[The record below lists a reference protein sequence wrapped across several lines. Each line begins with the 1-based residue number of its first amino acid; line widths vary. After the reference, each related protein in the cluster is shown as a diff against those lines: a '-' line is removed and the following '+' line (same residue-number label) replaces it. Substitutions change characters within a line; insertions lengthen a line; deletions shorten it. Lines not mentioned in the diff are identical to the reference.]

1 MRNYAYQLEPGV
13 SILKTVKRNKLV
25 ASAMILG
32 IATGSVITL
41 PFSHASLTAYAAD
54 AVSTESD
61 AIKQVRELGLM
72 TGGTQGNFMAY
83 KVLTRAETAKI
94 LSLIFQLNTSPQPKT
109 SFMDVSSS
117 AWSASYIEAVREA
130 GFMGG
135 DGELF
140 HPNDAVT
147 RADLISI
154 LVRSMELQT
163 DDSNV
168 EAQDA
173 QTPVDI
179 ARSYGLSV
187 VESSEDLN
195 APLNRV
201 HGAEF
206 FLQLLDH
213 PVGEVVTDGNTVR
226 IGNIPYQIG
235 STVQGLLGVENGGVL
250 KGAKLD
256 LNRSLRTV
264 TGINTLELN
273 GNGGTLDGT
282 GTIFNGKLIINGSVT
297 VKNLTSTGELEIRGT
312 DSVEAILENSSL
324 SKVTVIAKDA
334 KLTATGTTRLD
345 QLSLDSNATLL
356 TQGEAII
363 NRLSL
368 LQGLSKLFINGTVGE
383 LDTTGYNGTPFVTLQ
398 ERALIQQLRLD
409 PSKLPSDVI
418 INYNATKQAVIAWNG
433 NPNPDQAQVVVPLDT
448 NSSRR
453 NSNNGNNGGGNSGNE
468 IPIVDRLILET
479 AINHAGSLLNRAGEG
494 GPDRDLYPQVAK
506 DSLASAIELAIGI
519 LNNNQANQIAVN
531 EAVLELNTAVQVYLG
546 SAIQQGSIDLTALDQ
561 QLRISTESM
570 LPEND
575 NELPRVWN
583 DYLQMAILDAQQVL
597 VNSNTTQADANAATT
612 LLAKKTKLYMASISI
627 KLPAL
632 QLLNAINSLP
642 DVDFTDAQRFKPT
655 AFQAMLVYVNTDS
668 SLEELQMAAS
678 QVQAMYDE
686 YLLIQSV
693 NFTALNVKLNEVG
706 ELTELH
712 PADVVLSD
720 MRTYYIKKMHKAMT
734 QPEVDEIL
742 NELSLKLHN
751 WNGNNNSGEQ
761 VDTLA
766 LSQLVNTI
774 TESLSGEPYLS
785 SIMSSEYQAIDS
797 LLNNS
802 RNMLQPGS
810 TSSQQDIEQQYTALE
825 QGYLLFKEQLAETKL
840 DYTQQL
846 NILLEQADDLLS
858 TQSGNMSPM
867 DESNLREL
875 VIYAEQ
881 ANEIDSPA
889 LFILHNAVTDLSN
902 GLQQVKIVAKAALLT
917 ILDQAK
923 ADYDAYGKYHPSG
936 QTLYMA
942 IDNANTELVSGNITQ
957 ESIDEAQL
965 SLADALSNFQM
976 PWITQTM
983 IDDTIEQAILY
994 GDQYSSEPESESQEY
1009 FDMLMAIFEMQS
1021 LEDAESFEDTL
1032 SQYVALK
1039 KGIEGFEQFLSNQ
1052 ESSNS
1057 GGIPGDDPGAPFMSD
1072 EPVQSADN
1080 PPADPVNPMPPIEEP
1095 SQGGD
1100 NAPGDNDGASNSE
1113 IPSEPEAN
1121 EPEATEPTQDGSE
1134 PATDNSSDNQN
1145 APEPDPADQN
1155 AEQGSEQEQGIP
1167 GGDSDLG
1174 IPG

>member
-1 MRNYAYQLEPGV
+1 M
-13 SILKTVKRNKLV
+13 KKVKRNKLV

-72 TGGTQGNFMAY
+72 TGGTQGDFMAD

-94 LSLIFQLNTSPQPKT
+94 LSLIFQLDTSPQQMT
-109 SFMDVSSS
+109 SFMDVSST

-140 HPNDAVT
+140 RPNDAVT

-154 LVRSMELQT
+154 LVRSMELHA
-163 DDSNV
+163 DDSSV
-168 EAQDA
+168 DA

-187 VESSEDLN
+187 VEASENLN
-195 APLNRV
+195 APLNRE

-235 STVQGLLGVENGGVL
+235 STLQGLLGVENGNVL

-273 GNGGTLDGT
+273 GNGGTLDGAGAT
-282 GTIFNGKLIINGSVT
+282 FNGKLIINGSVT

-312 DSVEAILENSSL
+312 DSVEAILDNSSL
-324 SKVTVIAKDA
+324 SKVTIIAKDA
-334 KLTATGTTRLD
+334 KLTATGTTRLE
-345 QLSLDSNATLL
+345 QLALDSNATLL
-356 TQGEAII
+356 TQGEAFI

-368 LQGLSKLFINGTVGE
+368 LQGLSKLFINGTIGE
-383 LDTTGYNGTPFVTLQ
+383 LDTTGYNGTPFITLQ

-409 PSKLPSDVI
+409 PNKLPSDVV
-418 INYNATKQAVIAWNG
+418 INYNVMKQAVSGLNG
-433 NPNPDQAQVVVPLDT
+433 NTNPDQTQVVTPPDT
-448 NSSRR
+448 SSSRPKP
-453 NSNNGNNGGGNSGNE
+453 NNGNNGGGNSGNE
-468 IPIVDRLILET
+468 SPAVDRVVLET
-479 AINHAGSLLNRAGEG
+479 TITHAGSLLNRAGEG
-494 GPDRDLYPQVAK
+494 GPDRNLYPQVAK
-506 DSLASAIELAIGI
+506 DSLGSAIELAIGV
-519 LNNNQANQIAVN
+519 LNNNQANQATVN
-531 EAVLELNTAVQVYLG
+531 EAVLQLNTAIQNYLG
-546 SAIQQGSIDLTALDQ
+546 SAVQQGLIDLTALDQ

-597 VNSNTTQADANAATT
+597 VNSNTTQADVDAATT
-612 LLAKKTKLYMASISI
+612 QLAKKTKLYMASISI

-642 DVDFTDAQRFKPT
+642 DLDFTDADRFKPT
-655 AFQAMLVYVNTDS
+655 AFQAMLVYANTAS
-668 SLEELQMAAS
+668 SLEELQMTAS

-693 NFTALNVKLNEVG
+693 NFKALNVKLHEVG

-720 MRTYYIKKMHKAMT
+720 MLNFYTKKMHKAMT
-734 QPEVDEIL
+734 QPEVDGIL
-742 NELSLKLHN
+742 HELTSKLSN
-751 WNGNNNSGEQ
+751 WSDINNPGEQ

-774 TESLSGEPYLS
+774 AESLNSEPYLS
-785 SIMSSEYQAIDS
+785 SIMPLEYQTMDS
-797 LLNNS
+797 LLSNS
-802 RNMLQPGS
+802 IDMYQPGS
-810 TSSQQDIEQQYTALE
+810 TSSQQDIDQQYTALE
-825 QGYLLFKEQLAETKL
+825 QGYFLFKEQLADKKL
-840 DYTQQL
+840 EYRQQL
-846 NILLEQADDLLS
+846 DLLIQQATDVLS
-858 TQSGNMSPM
+858 TQSGNMSAL
-867 DESNLREL
+867 DESHLNEL
-875 VIYAEQ
+875 LIYAQQ
-881 ANEIDSPA
+881 AYQIDSAA
-889 LFILHNAVTDLSN
+889 LFTLHNAVTDLSN
-902 GLQQVKIVAKAALLT
+902 GLEQVQILDKAALLT

-923 ADYDAYGKYHPSG
+923 SDYDAYGKYHPSS

-942 IDNANTELVSGNITQ
+942 IENANTELADGYITQ
-957 ESIDEAQL
+957 ESIDEARL
-965 SLADALSNFQM
+965 SLADALDNFQS
-976 PWITQTM
+976 PWITQMM
-983 IDDTIEQAILY
+983 IDDTLEQAILF
-994 GDQYSSEPESESQEY
+994 GDQYSSGAESESQEY
-1009 FDMLMAIFEMQS
+1009 IALVTAIFEMQS
-1021 LEDAESFEDTL
+1021 LEDAESFEATL

-1039 KGIEGFEQFLSNQ
+1039 KSIEEFEVFLSNQ
-1052 ESSNS
+1052 GSNNS
-1057 GGIPGDDPGAPFMSD
+1057 GGIPGDDPGVPFTSD
-1072 EPVQSADN
+1072 EAVQSTDN
-1080 PPADPVNPMPPIEEP
+1080 PPADPVNPTPPVEES
-1095 SQGGD
+1095 SQGDD
-1100 NAPGDNDGASNSE
+1100 NVTGDNDGASNSE
-1113 IPSEPEAN
+1113 VPSEPETS
-1121 EPEATEPTQDGSE
+1121 EPEATEPEAPEPIQDGSE
-1134 PATDNSSDNQN
+1134 PAVENSNENSN
-1145 APEPDPADQN
+1145 APEANPADQD
-1155 AEQGSEQEQGIP
+1155 AEQGAEQEQGIP
-1167 GGDSDLG
+1167 GGDSDFG